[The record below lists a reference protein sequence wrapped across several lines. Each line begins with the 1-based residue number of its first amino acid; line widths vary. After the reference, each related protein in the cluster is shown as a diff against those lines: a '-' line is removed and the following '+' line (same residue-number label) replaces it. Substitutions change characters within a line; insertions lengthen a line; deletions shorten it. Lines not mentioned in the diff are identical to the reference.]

1 MAHNNSMLL
10 SMKCVTVSLQPGV
23 EGLEGGGR
31 GLAGQSEHVGQVRPG
46 CQAHQVE
53 LLQGEVPR
61 PVEELVMRDMTSLH
75 CGKCSGVIRLKK
87 KSKN

>member
-23 EGLEGGGR
+23 EGLEGGG
-31 GLAGQSEHVGQVRPG
+31 LAGPSEHVGQVTPG
-46 CQAHQVE
+46 CQAHHVE

-61 PVEELVMRDMTSLH
+61 SVEELVMRDMTSLH

>member
-1 MAHNNSMLL
+1 MLL

-23 EGLEGGGR
+23 EGLEGGER
-31 GLAGQSEHVGQVRPG
+31 GLAGQSEHVGQVTPG

-61 PVEELVMRDMTSLH
+61 PVEELVMRDMTSLY